1 MPSTFTTHLNLEKP
15 GIGEQENEW
24 GTTLNNNFDT
34 IDTAVNAKIPTSD
47 LLDEDDMASNSAT
60 KPASQQSIKAYVDGA
75 SVNQEQVEDIVG
87 GMLDGDETF
96 ITVTYDDTDGNID
109 FTVPVKDEDDMASN
123 SATHLSTQQSVKA
136 YVDANSLSLIDED
149 DMSSNSATRPPSQQ
163 SVKSYVDSQVATKD
177 TLSELNDTSISTPAA
192 GHLLIYD
199 NTASHWENATLTAGS
214 NVSITNADG
223 SITIASTDTNTQLSQ
238 EQVEDYVGGMVSG
251 NTETLIGVTYDDVNG
266 KLNFVVDNDL
276 SNYDNST
283 SGFITA
289 TLTQE
294 QVEDYV
300 GGMLDGTET
309 FINVSYDD
317 TDGNIDFVVPVLDED
332 DMASNSAAHL
342 ATQQSIKAYID
353 AGGGGGSVAAD
364 DITTGDAAVTIATST
379 GNITVDAQGNDTD
392 IIFKGTDGG
401 VDTTFLTLDG
411 SAAGRA
417 TFNGTI
423 ITSNGT
429 TSNPSYTF
437 SGDTNTGMLLNHT
450 AAIGFVTNG
459 GERVSIDGARLGV
472 QSLTPT
478 YSFEVGTPSVTA
490 TTPTNNEG
498 NALTSGGNFYSSTDS
513 ASQMIWNDCSSSAG
527 THNYVLFRY
536 RGSTIGDIDTLN
548 NSTIRYNTFTGAHWS
563 QFEDGAQPELKLGT
577 VLSTIDELME
587 WTHYRYTESLKDEG
601 TIQEHENTVKIA
613 GTHSLLVNKEIAT
626 NEDGETAVGTPTK
639 HETAERLP
647 KCEVSSVA
655 ADTCVYGVFSGH
667 YEDGDSS
674 VEALGAGII
683 LIAQGTTVSRG
694 DLLESAGDGTARPQS
709 DTTIKSSTIAK
720 VTSTVKVKEYDD
732 GSYCVP
738 CTLMCG

>member
-1 MPSTFTTHLNLEKP
+1 MGSTYTTNLNLEKP

-24 GTTLNNNFDT
+24 GNTLNNNFDT
-34 IDTAVNAKIPTSD
+34 IDTAVNAKIPTTD
-47 LLDEDDMASNSAT
+47 LLDEDNMASNSAT

-109 FTVPVKDEDDMASN
+109 FTVPVKDEDDMASD
-123 SATHLSTQQSVKA
+123 SATHLATQQSIKA
-136 YVDANSLSLIDED
+136 YVDA
-149 DMSSNSATRPPSQQ
+149 
-163 SVKSYVDSQVATKD
+163 QVATED

-251 NTETLIGVTYDDVNG
+251 NTETLIGVTYDDGNG

-309 FINVSYDD
+309 FISVSYDD
-317 TDGNIDFVVPVLDED
+317 TDGNLDFVVPVLDED
-332 DMASNSAAHL
+332 DFSSDSAAHL
-342 ATQQSIKAYID
+342 ATQQSIKAYV
-353 AGGGGGSVAAD
+353 AANSGGGGSPAAD
-364 DITTGDAAVTIATST
+364 DIAIGDAAVTIATST
-379 GNITVDAQGNDTD
+379 GNITVDAQASDSD

-411 SAAGRA
+411 SNAGRA
-417 TFNGTI
+417 EFNAEIGAADGTASSPAYHF
-423 ITSNGT
+423 T
-429 TSNPSYTF
+429 
-437 SGDTNTGMLLNHT
+437 GDIDTGMFLNHGG
-450 AAIGFVTNG
+450 AIGFATSG
-459 GERVSIDGARLGV
+459 TERFSIDGARVGV
-472 QSLTPT
+472 DSLTPGYT
-478 YSFEVGTPSVTA
+478 FEVGDPNITA
-490 TTPTNNEG
+490 TSPTGNEG
-498 NALTSGGNFYSSTDS
+498 HGFTAGGNYYSSSDHS
-513 ASQMIWNDCSSSAG
+513 SHMVWNDCSSSAG
-527 THNYVLFRY
+527 THNYVIFRY
-536 RGSTIGDIDTLN
+536 RGSTIGDIDTTN
-548 NSTIRYNTFTGAHWS
+548 NSTVRYNTFTGAHWS
-563 QFEDGAQPELKLGT
+563 QFEDGGQPELKLGT
-577 VLSTIDELME
+577 VLSTVDELME
-587 WTHYRYTESLKDEG
+587 WTHYRYTESLEGEG

-647 KCEVSSVA
+647 KCKVSNVA
-655 ADTCVYGVFSGH
+655 ADTCVYGVFAGH
-667 YEDGDSS
+667 YEDGDTSI
-674 VEALGAGII
+674 EALGAGII

-720 VTSTVKVKEYDD
+720 VTSTAKVKEYDD

>member
-109 FTVPVKDEDDMASN
+109 FTVPVKDEDDMASD
-123 SATHLSTQQSVKA
+123 SATHLATQQSIKA

-163 SVKSYVDSQVATKD
+163 SVKSYVDSQVATED

-223 SITIASTDTNTQLSQ
+223 SITIAATDTNTQLSQ
-238 EQVEDYVGGMVSG
+238 EQVEDYVGGM
-251 NTETLIGVTYDDVNG
+251 
-266 KLNFVVDNDL
+266 
-276 SNYDNST
+276 
-283 SGFITA
+283 
-289 TLTQE
+289 
-294 QVEDYV
+294 
-300 GGMLDGTET
+300 LDGTET
-309 FINVSYDD
+309 FIDVSYDD

-332 DMASNSAAHL
+332 DMASDSATHL

-364 DITTGDAAVTIATST
+364 DITTGDSGVTIATTS
-379 GNITVDAQGNDTD
+379 GNITIDAQASDSD

-411 SAAGRA
+411 SANGRA
-417 TFNGTI
+417 TFNDEVRAGDGS
-423 ITSNGT
+423 TS
-429 TSNPSYTF
+429 SPSYSF
-437 SGDTNTGMLLNHT
+437 ASNTNAGMYLNHSS
-450 AAIGFVTNG
+450 AIGFVTAG
-459 GERVSIDGARLGV
+459 AEYLSIDGSRVGV
-472 QSLTPT
+472 HSQTPT
-478 YSFEVGTPSVTA
+478 YTFEVGNPNIAA
-490 TTPTNNEG
+490 TSPTNNEG
-498 NALTSGGNFYSSTDS
+498 HGWLAGGNYYSSSDHS
-513 ASQMIWNDCSSSAG
+513 SHMIWNDCSASAG

-536 RGSTIGDIDTLN
+536 RGSTIGDIDTTN

-563 QFEDGAQPELKLGT
+563 QFEDGEQPELKLGT

-587 WTHYRYTESLKDEG
+587 WTHYRYTESLEG
-601 TIQEHENTVKIA
+601 ESTRQEHENTVKIA
-613 GTHSLLVNKEIAT
+613 GTHSLLVNKEIST
-626 NEDGETAVGTPTK
+626 NEDGETAVGTPTR

-655 ADTCVYGVFSGH
+655 ADTCVYGVFAGH

-720 VTSTVKVKEYDD
+720 VTSTAKVKEYDD